1 MTSLDETRAILADLV
16 AFPTVSSDS
25 NLEMIVHIAAMLG
38 ELGARVDLFHDAG
51 GHKAN
56 LFATMGPR
64 DRSGGIV
71 LSGHTDVVPVTDQD
85 WATDPFV
92 LHETDGRLYG
102 RGTCDMKGFI
112 AATLAM
118 APVFAGLDLK
128 RPLHFAF
135 THDEEVGCLGGQ
147 ALVRELAARG
157 LRPGIAIIGEPTNM
171 RIVEAHKG
179 CCEYS
184 VEFHGLEGHGSNPEA
199 GVNAAAAAVRYV
211 TRLLELAEALKGRAP
226 GNSPFEPPWTTI
238 NLGRI
243 AGGHAH
249 NVIPGKAEVDWEM
262 RPVQTSDM
270 SFVKQEI
277 ARHVAEDL
285 LPAMRAVDASA
296 DIVTHVIGEVVGLEP
311 LEDSAARRLLCEL
324 TGETRA
330 ETVPFSTEA
339 GLFQSLGCAAA
350 VCGPGAIAQAHKP
363 DEYVTLDQLG
373 QCLEMLRG
381 LGPVLTAGP

>member
-1 MTSLDETRAILADLV
+1 
-16 AFPTVSSDS
+16 VSSES
-25 NLEMIVHIAAMLG
+25 NLEMIVHIAALLG
-38 ELGARVDLFHDAG
+38 ELGARVDLFHDAT

-64 DRSGGIV
+64 DMPGGIV

-85 WATDPFV
+85 WSTDPFR
-92 LHETDGRLYG
+92 LHEAEGRLYG

-118 APVFAGLDLK
+118 APVYAGLDLK

-147 ALVRELAARG
+147 ALVRELDARG
-157 LRPGIAIIGEPTNM
+157 LRPGIAIIGEPTSM

-179 CCEYS
+179 CCEYT
-184 VEFHGLEGHGSNPEA
+184 VEFHGLEGHGSDPDA

-211 TRLLELAEALKGRAP
+211 TRLMDLAEALKGRAP
-226 GNSPFEPPWTTI
+226 GNSPFTPPWTTI

-249 NVIPGKAEVDWEM
+249 NVIPGKAEVEWEM
-262 RPVQTSDM
+262 RPVQGSDIA
-270 SFVKQEI
+270 FVKDEI

-285 LPAMRAVDASA
+285 LPAMRAVDPSA

-311 LEDSAARRLLCEL
+311 MEDSAARALLLDL
-324 TGETRA
+324 TGEARA

-363 DEYVTLDQLG
+363 DEYVTLDQLR
-373 QCLEMLRG
+373 QCLDMLHG
-381 LGPVLTAGP
+381 LAGVLTAQS